1 MIMKISEVPQD
12 DIKIMHGERKAVYAV
27 DDQGRYTKTTTR
39 GWEAE
44 EIVLVQ
50 VIGDFEEK
58 AQECAKRV
66 RNGETSPIE
75 YFMYKNWLDP
85 LTLAQAIGLSRWQVK
100 RHFKPGVF
108 KKLDHGTLAE
118 YARIFRISIDTMRNF
133 PGEE

>member
-1 MIMKISEVPQD
+1 MNMKKSEVPQD
-12 DIKIMHGERKAVYAV
+12 EIKIMQGERKAVYAV
-27 DDQGRYTKTTTR
+27 DDQGQYIKTTTR

-75 YFMYKNWLDP
+75 YFMHKNWLDP
-85 LTLAQAIGLSRWQVK
+85 LTLAQAIGLYRWQVK
-100 RHFKPGVF
+100 
-108 KKLDHGTLAE
+108 
-118 YARIFRISIDTMRNF
+118 
-133 PGEE
+133 

>member
-12 DIKIMHGERKAVYAV
+12 DIKIMQGERKAVYAV

-50 VIGDFEEK
+50 VIGNFEEK
-58 AQECAKRV
+58 AQECAKRL

-85 LTLAQAIGLSRWQVK
+85 LTLAQATGLSRWQVK

-108 KKLDHGTLAE
+108 KKLDNSTLAE
-118 YARIFRISIDTMRNF
+118 YARIFRISADTLRNF